1 LIRRFILTLILC
13 LIFLNINELVK
24 VNKQKIYEFECGF
37 NILNNNR
44 LSFSTQYF
52 LITIMFLI
60 FDLEI
65 VLIVPIIL
73 ENLRII
79 KELFFINF
87 LVIILTLGLFLE

>member
-1 LIRRFILTLILC
+1 MLRIILTLMLC
-13 LIFLNINELVK
+13 AIFININEIIK

-37 NILNNNR
+37 NILSNNR

-52 LITIMFLI
+52 LITIIFLI

-79 KELFFINF
+79 KELMFINF
-87 LVIILTLGLFLE
+87 LIIILTLGLFLE